1 MHRTETHHTSSSPQ
15 SQTKKLPK
23 YQEVKERGDIG
34 RVEEREG
41 WWQSVLA
48 PPIHPPDT
56 SNEIIITRPPRHHW
70 GSSPPFQRNY
80 SRRGFATNT
89 LCSRV
94 RALCVWLDCSLA
106 WSDQAPVDCAEL
118 GPLSSLPSSYNRSK
132 LNCFELGP
140 GSGHLS
146 PNTQARNIDF
156 KIVIVWHFFKQV

>member
-56 SNEIIITRPPRHHW
+56 SNEIIITRPPPPRHHW

-94 RALCVWLDCSLA
+94 RALCVCGSIVRWLG
-106 WSDQAPVDCAEL
+106 VTKH
-118 GPLSSLPSSYNRSK
+118 PLIVLSWAHCPPQMQHTSASYLMQRSSN
-132 LNCFELGP
+132 
-140 GSGHLS
+140 
-146 PNTQARNIDF
+146 
-156 KIVIVWHFFKQV
+156 

>member
-1 MHRTETHHTSSSPQ
+1 MHRTETHHTSSSPL

-56 SNEIIITRPPRHHW
+56 SNEIIITRPPPPRHHW

-94 RALCVWLDCSLA
+94 RALCVCGSIVRWLGVTKHQLI
-106 WSDQAPVDCAEL
+106 V
-118 GPLSSLPSSYNRSK
+118 LSWAHCPPQMQHTSASYLMQRSSN
-132 LNCFELGP
+132 
-140 GSGHLS
+140 
-146 PNTQARNIDF
+146 
-156 KIVIVWHFFKQV
+156 